1 LEKQLKKI
9 KRESA
14 RSRLSGG
21 GGGGGGKTFI
31 LFSALEP
38 LARSFSLS
46 PLLWDKFINK
56 FICAKVR
63 R

>member
-1 LEKQLKKI
+1 M
-9 KRESA
+9 
-14 RSRLSGG
+14 RSRLS